1 MEVID
6 TPEAKDLGG
15 CVDTWCS
22 KIEVKKL
29 FYFNY
34 SSYFPSTKKPAG
46 DTINLIVSK
55 CDNNSVSLM
64 ETQRPV
70 AHSWI

>member
-22 KIEVKKL
+22 KIIL
-29 FYFNY
+29 FQLQFIFSINK
-34 SSYFPSTKKPAG
+34 KKPAG

-55 CDNNSVSLM
+55 CDNNSASLM